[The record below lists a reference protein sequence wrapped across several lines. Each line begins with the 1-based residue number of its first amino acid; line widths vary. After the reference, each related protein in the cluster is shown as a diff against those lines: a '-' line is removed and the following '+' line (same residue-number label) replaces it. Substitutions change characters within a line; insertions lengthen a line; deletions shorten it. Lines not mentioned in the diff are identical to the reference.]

1 MTTTPDAAQ
10 ARTTAAPPP
19 AEPVAAVAPRAARS
33 VRPAVNAKL
42 VAAAVGIIVVSVA
55 GAAALFGMVSGTAP
69 VVVAAAPLAAGQLIT
84 DQDLTTAAVAA
95 DPSVAVIP
103 GDQLG
108 DLIGQRAAVAVPA
121 GALLA
126 PDSVTTD
133 LIPGEGQALVG
144 IPVTS
149 AQAPLAELAP
159 GTAVR
164 LVHVPDTAGPADPT
178 AGPAAAPVPAVVVSS
193 GVAPD
198 GSRVIDVTVA
208 AAAAP
213 TVTGWAAAGD
223 VAVVVDT
230 AVR

>member
-1 MTTTPDAAQ
+1 MTTTPTDATQ
-10 ARTTAAPPP
+10 SLTAGATAP
-19 AEPVAAVAPRAARS
+19 AVAPRAPRS

-69 VVVAAAPLAAGQLIT
+69 VVVAAAPLSAGQLIT

-133 LIPGEGQALVG
+133 LIPGPGQALVG
-144 IPVTS
+144 VPVTS

-159 GTAVR
+159 GTPVR
-164 LVHVPDTAGPADPT
+164 LVHVPDSAGPADPG
-178 AGPAAAPVPAVVVSS
+178 AGPVGAPVPAVVVSS

-198 GSRVIDVTVA
+198 GARVIDVTVA

-213 TVTGWAAAGD
+213 TVSGWAAGGE

-230 AVR
+230 EARG

>member
-1 MTTTPDAAQ
+1 MTTTRPAS
-10 ARTTAAPPP
+10 TTPP
-19 AEPVAAVAPRAARS
+19 AEATPATGPAAPRQARS

-42 VAAAVGIIVVSVA
+42 VAVAVGIMVVSVA
-55 GAAALFGMVSGTAP
+55 GAAALFGMVSGTSP
-69 VVVAAAPLAAGQLIT
+69 VVVAADPLARGQLIT

-95 DPSVAVIP
+95 DPSVAVVP
-103 GDQLG
+103 AAQLA

-133 LIPGEGQALVG
+133 LVPGPGRALVG

-149 AQAPLAELAP
+149 AQAPLAELAA
-159 GTAVR
+159 GTPVR
-164 LVHVPDTAGPADPT
+164 LVHVPGATGPADPT
-178 AGPAAAPVPAVVVSS
+178 AGTAAAPVPAVVVST

-198 GSRVIDVTVA
+198 GARVIDVTTA
-208 AAAAP
+208 AAAAA
-213 TVTGWAAAGD
+213 TVSGWAAAGE

-230 AVR
+230 AARQ

>member
-1 MTTTPDAAQ
+1 MTTTPTDATQ
-10 ARTTAAPPP
+10 SLTAP
-19 AEPVAAVAPRAARS
+19 AVAPRAPRS

-126 PDSVTTD
+126 PGSVTTD
-133 LIPGEGQALVG
+133 LIPGPGQALVG

-159 GTAVR
+159 GTPVR
-164 LVHVPDTAGPADPT
+164 LVHVPDTAGPTTPG
-178 AGPAAAPVPAVVVSS
+178 AGPADAPVPAVVVSS

-198 GSRVIDVTVA
+198 GARVIDVTVA

-213 TVTGWAAAGD
+213 TVSGWAAGGD

-230 AVR
+230 EARG